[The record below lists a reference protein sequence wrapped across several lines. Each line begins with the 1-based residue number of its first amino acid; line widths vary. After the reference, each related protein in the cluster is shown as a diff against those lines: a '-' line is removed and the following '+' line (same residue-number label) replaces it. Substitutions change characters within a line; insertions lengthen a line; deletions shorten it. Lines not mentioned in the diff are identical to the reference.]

1 MFKLFKPAPPIERLP
16 EEQID
21 SEYKKLRFQVFL
33 GIFIGYAAYYLI
45 RKNFSLAMPYFIEEG
60 FSKTEL
66 GFALS
71 AISISYGISKFVMG
85 TYSDR
90 SNPRIFL
97 PAGLILSAIISLLMG
112 FVPFFTSSVAIMFI
126 MLFLNGWFQGMGWP
140 PSGRVLVHW
149 FSINERGNKTAIWNV
164 AHNVGGG
171 LMAPLAV
178 AGAAMFAGIAGS
190 SSSGYEGVFILPALI
205 AIVVAFVAYFLIR
218 DTPQSA
224 GLPSIEEYRN
234 DYPSKTRKT
243 FETELKTKEILFKYV
258 LNNKWVWAIA
268 IANIFVYFVRYGV
281 LDWAPTYL
289 SEEKGFDMSKSSVAY
304 FLYEWAGIPGT
315 LLCGWISDKFFKG
328 RRGPAGFVFMLGVL
342 IAVLVYWL
350 NPAGNPTIDMIC
362 LIAIGFLIYGPVM
375 LIGLQALDFVPKKA
389 AGTAAGLTG
398 LFGYLGGTVTANALM
413 GVIVDA
419 SGWDAG
425 FMLLTASCV
434 LAAIIFAVTWNVRGQ
449 EVVKNHH

>member
-1 MFKLFKPAPPIERLP
+1 MLKLFKPAPPIERMP
-16 EEQID
+16 DDQID
-21 SEYKKLRFQVFL
+21 SEYKKFRLQVFL

-45 RKNFSLAMPYFIEEG
+45 RKNFSLAMPYLIEEG
-60 FSKTEL
+60 FSKSAL

-71 AISISYGISKFVMG
+71 ALSISYGLSKFVMA
-85 TYSDR
+85 TISDR
-90 SNPRIFL
+90 SNPRMFL
-97 PAGLILSAIISLLMG
+97 PAGLILSAVISLLMG
-112 FVPFFTSSVAIMFI
+112 FVPFFTSSIAIMFI

-149 FSINERGNKTAIWNV
+149 FSVSERGNKTAIWNV

-171 LMAPLAV
+171 LMAPIAV
-178 AGAAMFAGIAGS
+178 AGVAIFSGITGS
-190 SSSGYEGVFILPALI
+190 ATGYEGVFILPALVAI
-205 AIVVAFVAYFLIR
+205 AVAVISYWLIR
-218 DTPQSA
+218 DTPQSV
-224 GLPSIEEYRN
+224 GLPPIEEYRN
-234 DYPSKTRKT
+234 DYSSKSKKA
-243 FETELKTKEILFKYV
+243 FETELSTKEILFKYV

-268 IANIFVYFVRYGV
+268 LANIFVYFVRYGV

-315 LLCGWISDKFFKG
+315 LLCGWISDKWFKG
-328 RRGPAGFVFMLGVL
+328 RRGPAGFVFMVGVL
-342 IAVLVYWL
+342 IAVLVYWF
-350 NPAGNPTIDMIC
+350 NPAGNPMIDMAS

-398 LFGYLGGTVTANALM
+398 LFGYLGGTLTANALM

-419 SGWDAG
+419 SGWNAG
-425 FMLLTASCV
+425 FMLLTASCAI
-434 LAAIIFAVTWNVRGQ
+434 AALIFAMTWNVRGQ
-449 EVVKNHH
+449 EVVKH

>member
-1 MFKLFKPAPPIERLP
+1 MLKLFKPAPPIERMP
-16 EEQID
+16 DDQID
-21 SEYKKLRFQVFL
+21 SEYKKFRLQVFL

-45 RKNFSLAMPYFIEEG
+45 RKNFSLAMPYLIEEG
-60 FSKTEL
+60 FSKSAL

-71 AISISYGISKFVMG
+71 ALSISYGLSKFVMA
-85 TYSDR
+85 TISDR
-90 SNPRIFL
+90 SNPRMFL
-97 PAGLILSAIISLLMG
+97 PAGLILSAVISLLMG
-112 FVPFFTSSVAIMFI
+112 FVPFFTSSIAIMFI

-149 FSINERGNKTAIWNV
+149 FSVSERGNKTAIWNV

-171 LMAPLAV
+171 LMAPIAV
-178 AGAAMFAGIAGS
+178 AGVAIFSGITGS
-190 SSSGYEGVFILPALI
+190 ATGYEGVFILPALVAI
-205 AIVVAFVAYFLIR
+205 AVAVISYWLIR
-218 DTPQSA
+218 DTPQSV
-224 GLPSIEEYRN
+224 GLPPIEEYRN
-234 DYPSKTRKT
+234 DYSSKSKKT
-243 FETELKTKEILFKYV
+243 FEKELSTKEILFKHV

-268 IANIFVYFVRYGV
+268 LANIFVYFVRYGV

-315 LLCGWISDKFFKG
+315 LLCGWISDKWFKG
-328 RRGPAGFVFMLGVL
+328 RRGPAGFVFMVGVL
-342 IAVLVYWL
+342 IAVLVYWF
-350 NPAGNPTIDMIC
+350 NPAGNPMIDMAS

-398 LFGYLGGTVTANALM
+398 LFGYLGGTLTANALM

-419 SGWDAG
+419 SGWNAG
-425 FMLLTASCV
+425 FTLLTASCAI
-434 LAAIIFAVTWNVRGQ
+434 AALIFAMTWNVRGQ
-449 EVVKNHH
+449 EVVKH

>member
-1 MFKLFKPAPPIERLP
+1 MLKLFKPAPPIERLP
-16 EEQID
+16 DDQID
-21 SEYKKLRFQVFL
+21 SEYKKFRLQVFL

-45 RKNFSLAMPYFIEEG
+45 RKNFSLAMPYLIEEG
-60 FSKTEL
+60 FSKSAL

-71 AISISYGISKFVMG
+71 ALSISYGLSKFVMA
-85 TYSDR
+85 TISDR
-90 SNPRIFL
+90 SNPRMFL
-97 PAGLILSAIISLLMG
+97 PAGLILSAVISLLMG
-112 FVPFFTSSVAIMFI
+112 FVPFFTSSIAIMFI

-149 FSINERGNKTAIWNV
+149 FSVSERGNKTAIWNV

-171 LMAPLAV
+171 LMAPIAV
-178 AGAAMFAGIAGS
+178 AGVAIFSGITGS
-190 SSSGYEGVFILPALI
+190 ATGYEGVFILPALVAI
-205 AIVVAFVAYFLIR
+205 AVAVISYWLIR
-218 DTPQSA
+218 DTPQSV
-224 GLPSIEEYRN
+224 GLPPIEEYRN
-234 DYPSKTRKT
+234 DYSSKSKKT
-243 FETELKTKEILFKYV
+243 FEKELSTKEILFKYV

-268 IANIFVYFVRYGV
+268 LANIFVYFVRYGV

-315 LLCGWISDKFFKG
+315 LLCGWISDKWFKG
-328 RRGPAGFVFMLGVL
+328 RRGPAGFVFMVGVL
-342 IAVLVYWL
+342 IAVLVYWF
-350 NPAGNPTIDMIC
+350 NPAGNPMIDMAS

-398 LFGYLGGTVTANALM
+398 LFGYLGGTLTANVLM

-419 SGWDAG
+419 SGWNAG
-425 FMLLTASCV
+425 FTLLTASCAI
-434 LAAIIFAVTWNVRGQ
+434 AALIFAMTWNVRGQ
-449 EVVKNHH
+449 EVVKH

>member
-1 MFKLFKPAPPIERLP
+1 MLKLFKPAPPIERMP
-16 EEQID
+16 DDQID
-21 SEYKKLRFQVFL
+21 SEYKKFRLQVFL

-45 RKNFSLAMPYFIEEG
+45 RKNFSLAMPYLIEEG
-60 FSKTEL
+60 FSKSAL

-71 AISISYGISKFVMG
+71 ALSISYGLSKFVMA
-85 TYSDR
+85 TISDR
-90 SNPRIFL
+90 SNPRMFL
-97 PAGLILSAIISLLMG
+97 PAGLILSAVISLLMG
-112 FVPFFTSSVAIMFI
+112 FVPFFTSSIAIMFI

-149 FSINERGNKTAIWNV
+149 FSVSERGNKTAIWNV

-171 LMAPLAV
+171 LMAPIAV
-178 AGAAMFAGIAGS
+178 AGVAIFSGITGS
-190 SSSGYEGVFILPALI
+190 ATGYEGVFILPALVAI
-205 AIVVAFVAYFLIR
+205 AVAVISYWLIR
-218 DTPQSA
+218 DTPQSV
-224 GLPSIEEYRN
+224 GLPPIEEYRN
-234 DYPSKTRKT
+234 DYSSKSKKT
-243 FETELKTKEILFKYV
+243 FETELSTKEILFKYV

-268 IANIFVYFVRYGV
+268 LANIFVYFVRYGV

-315 LLCGWISDKFFKG
+315 LLCGWISDKWFKG
-328 RRGPAGFVFMLGVL
+328 RRGPAGFVFMVGVL
-342 IAVLVYWL
+342 IAVLVYWF
-350 NPAGNPTIDMIC
+350 NPAGNPMIDMAS

-398 LFGYLGGTVTANALM
+398 LFGYLGGTLTANALM

-419 SGWDAG
+419 SGWNAG
-425 FMLLTASCV
+425 FTLLTASCAI
-434 LAAIIFAVTWNVRGQ
+434 AALIFAMTWNVQGDRKS
-449 EVVKNHH
+449 VV